1 MQRGT
6 EYLSLLLYRKSDPYE
21 IEADEITRKVF
32 GEVYQYLKDMM
43 KMDTNFNPAFM
54 TKMLLLIDEQ
64 IEKYSSSAKH
74 HFNFLIDY
82 KLEMYLIACSYSIPL
97 FERMARLFTERNDPL
112 TYLEKHERGPLLTMF
127 KNQYNQTEAEEAI
140 ANSLCAYIR
149 EPIREQIVK
158 SIGPKMVGKMKGSEH
173 HFSSKMALKVKI
185 LIDICESKEEH
196 IYQRCMVY
204 VKNVQKCLEEHI
216 HDYTVKFCDKIWQKH
231 RIATNS
237 EGRRH

>member
-82 KLEMYLIACSYSIPL
+82 KLEMYLIACSYSISL
-97 FERMARLFTERNDPL
+97 FEIMARLFTEKNDPL
-112 TYLEKHERGPLLTMF
+112 IYLENHERGPLLIMF

-149 EPIREQIVK
+149 EQIDK
-158 SIGPKMVGKMKGSEH
+158 SIGPKMVSKIKHSVH

-185 LIDICESKEEH
+185 LTDIGEGKEEH
-196 IYQRCMVY
+196 IYQRY
-204 VKNVQKCLEEHI
+204 YILRRKH
-216 HDYTVKFCDKIWQKH
+216 KIG
-231 RIATNS
+231 ANS
-237 EGRRH
+237 EGVKEEVTDLIAAVENVVTTVNENNIHDVVV